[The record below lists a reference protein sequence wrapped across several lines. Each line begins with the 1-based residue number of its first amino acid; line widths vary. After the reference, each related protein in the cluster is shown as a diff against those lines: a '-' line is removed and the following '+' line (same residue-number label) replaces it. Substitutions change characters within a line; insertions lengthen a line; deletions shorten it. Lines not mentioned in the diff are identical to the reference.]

1 MLVIQE
7 RAKQKAPTSP
17 LAMRTD
23 LALDPMIKEALDTKL
38 FDGGEAKFL
47 QMFQPGGKAIFDNVV
62 HKPGANALVDKA
74 YLTTVVEPL
83 TKLLATIT

>member
-1 MLVIQE
+1 MGNW
-7 RAKQKAPTSP
+7 PTFTTRDAAS
-17 LAMRTD
+17 AIAV
-23 LALDPMIKEALDTKL
+23 ALDPMIKEALDTKL